1 MASVF
6 LTGGTGYMGRAL
18 AAELLARGH
27 RVQVLVREGSEHKAP
42 PGCAILTGDALDGA
56 SYRHHLD
63 PADVF
68 VHLMGVAHPSPAKA
82 DQFRSVDLVS
92 IREAARAAAD
102 AGVRH
107 FVYVSVAHPA
117 PMMEAYIAARTEGEA
132 AIRAAGLNATILRPW
147 YVLGPGHRWPLLLIP
162 MYWLAERLPSTRDG
176 ARRLGLVTLR
186 QMVVALRDAVENPG
200 EGIRI
205 VEVPEIKKPRPALRA
220 RSS

>member
-27 RVQVLVREGSEHKAP
+27 RVQVLVRRGSEHKAP
-42 PGCAILTGDALDGA
+42 SGCAIVIGDALDGT

-63 PADVF
+63 PADVL
-68 VHLMGVAHPSPAKA
+68 VHLIGVAHPNPAKA
-82 DQFRSVDLVS
+82 EQFRSVDLVS
-92 IREAARAAAD
+92 IKEAARTAAE
-102 AGVRH
+102 AGIQH

-117 PMMEAYIAARTEGEA
+117 PMMEAYIAVRTEGEA
-132 AIRAAGLNATILRPW
+132 AIRAAGLHATILRPW

-162 MYWLAERLPSTRDG
+162 MYWLAERLPSMRDG

-200 EGIRI
+200 EGIRV
-205 VEVPEIKKPRPALRA
+205 VEVPEI
-220 RSS
+220 RSSMD